1 MRINNNT
8 KRAARILAQ
17 AYIYAKNGDTKNSG
31 KLLVKACEEGD
42 GLDVIMHGVATSMG
56 FGDDAEAS
64 DESYEA
70 DATDEAEE
78 EDDEEES
85 DDEVDLTVDNDEE
98 DEELDD
104 EEEEEDEDEE
114 VAEEPVADKV
124 EVPASCARMAGMR
137 Y

>member
-1 MRINNNT
+1 MRINNST

-70 DATDEAEE
+70 DATDEAE
-78 EDDEEES
+78 DDEES
-85 DDEVDLTVDNDEE
+85 DDEVDLTVDDEE
-98 DEELDD
+98 DDEEVAD
-104 EEEEEDEDEE
+104 EEEEEDEDEDEE